1 MAEAPPSV
9 GSAASY
15 SASTPQW
22 IGLPCV
28 PELNIRKTKRVLLF
42 ARGVTGVP
50 GPTSRSIQLEVL
62 QFATTDN
69 NPPMPTARLQLP
81 KVTLLT

>member
-9 GSAASY
+9 GSAASC

-42 ARGVTGVP
+42 RKRCHWRSRP
-50 GPTSRSIQLEVL
+50 NFEIDPT
-62 QFATTDN
+62 
-69 NPPMPTARLQLP
+69 
-81 KVTLLT
+81 